1 MLVSIIRKGQNFQ
14 RCQKTG
20 KNLNKIIR
28 PLLLTYYLCH
38 AIQKQQGLHTDQNI
52 PTSVKNKLMIT
63 DGNKQHYLA
72 VTCLHCL
79 KESYQII
86 MDIFIVLTALIHT
99 PQRINLKNMMKYAKN
114 TTAAS

>member
-63 DGNKQHYLA
+63 DGNK
-72 VTCLHCL
+72 
-79 KESYQII
+79 
-86 MDIFIVLTALIHT
+86 
-99 PQRINLKNMMKYAKN
+99 
-114 TTAAS
+114 